1 MGEKSKSLIAAPAF
15 FYSCL
20 LPFDFLPFRHFP
32 LIPNRAMPATTLR
45 KHAMVHREACMC
57 ERREEPVVTTP
68 TLLFL
73 CTGNYYRSRFVEAL
87 FNHHAAQTKLL
98 WRAESRGIALEFGV
112 NNRGPMSKAALSALQ
127 ERGITLVEPVR
138 LPQQVQE
145 KDFALA
151 QWIIALDETEH
162 RPLLAHRF
170 PQWLDRV
177 EFWQVPDVPHLLA
190 TAAVT
195 LMETQ
200 VQSLMRTLSDA
211 SICKNRTKGTQ
222 RR

>member
-1 MGEKSKSLIAAPAF
+1 
-15 FYSCL
+15 
-20 LPFDFLPFRHFP
+20 
-32 LIPNRAMPATTLR
+32 
-45 KHAMVHREACMC
+45 MC
-57 ERREEPVVTTP
+57 ERREEPVVTIP
-68 TLLFL
+68 VLLFL

-98 WRAESRGIALEFGV
+98 WRAEWRGIALEFGV

-145 KDFALA
+145 KDFAVA

-162 RPLLAHRF
+162 RPLLTHRF
-170 PQWLDRV
+170 PHWLDRV
-177 EFWQVPDVPHLLA
+177 EFWQVPDVPHLSA
-190 TAAVT
+190 TAALT

-200 VQSLMRTLSDA
+200 VQSLLRTLSDA
-211 SICKNRTKGTQ
+211 SICRNRTKETQ